1 MLASFLHS
9 LHMQTKEKTFFVL
22 QAIERWVG
30 SGNEALKIKFAFLVQ
45 GLKANVFATMIMTAQ
60 TLKGY

>member
-9 LHMQTKEKTFFVL
+9 VHMQTKEKTFFVL

-45 GLKANVFATMIMTAQ
+45 GLKANVFAIMTA
-60 TLKGY
+60 